1 LPRQHHDTPYRD
13 APPAHA
19 APARDSTSRPA
30 RRPPP
35 TRGARSET
43 DARKH
48 ASPSRPASSSK
59 SPVPGK
65 SPSKSPSAHKAPSAR
80 KTAAAEPARK
90 SAPVAKAASSTKPAA
105 AAPARRSSRRGRRT
119 GGGGQVAHLTSQP
132 TTRNAYVGTRA
143 WLLEQHGAVCA
154 YCGRRWTPGV
164 MTLDHVTPRRG
175 QTAYDRRDNLVLAC
189 PGCNAAKRDLAPL
202 AFLLGDRTR
211 AANLLAYGA
220 HLSPMLLDLARS
232 LVAPDAAPPT
242 TSERLRYA
250 DLALDDLDG
259 ESPYRD

>member
-1 LPRQHHDTPYRD
+1 
-13 APPAHA
+13 
-19 APARDSTSRPA
+19 
-30 RRPPP
+30 
-35 TRGARSET
+35 
-43 DARKH
+43 
-48 ASPSRPASSSK
+48 
-59 SPVPGK
+59 
-65 SPSKSPSAHKAPSAR
+65 
-80 KTAAAEPARK
+80 
-90 SAPVAKAASSTKPAA
+90 
-105 AAPARRSSRRGRRT
+105 
-119 GGGGQVAHLTSQP
+119 
-132 TTRNAYVGTRA
+132 
-143 WLLEQHGAVCA
+143 
-154 YCGRRWTPGV
+154 